1 MNADKHQDLLK
12 QLEESRSENEKL
24 RQQNMEMLEE
34 LNALRA
40 IVFNRMTGENSEPAE
55 KQNIIFPY
63 TVRQRVVIFGGH
75 DTWSKAIRPLL
86 LNARF
91 IDRNTQPNRDVIKK
105 ADVVW
110 IQVNALGHKH
120 YTNIMDTARAHGV
133 AIRYFSYS
141 SAEKCAR
148 QVAQEDMERGRK
160 L

>member
-1 MNADKHQDLLK
+1 MNTDKQQNLMK
-12 QLEESRSENEKL
+12 QLEESRAENELL
-24 RQQNMEMLEE
+24 RQQSMEMVEE

-40 IVFNRMTGENSEPAE
+40 IVFNRMTGENDETDE
-55 KQNIIFPY
+55 IQDIIFPY

-91 IDRNTQPNRDVIKK
+91 IDRNAQPNRDMIKK
-105 ADVVW
+105 ADVIW

-148 QVAQEDMERGRK
+148 QVAQEDMGKGRK
-160 L
+160 P

>member
-1 MNADKHQDLLK
+1 MNADKQQDLLK
-12 QLEESRSENEKL
+12 QLEESISENEKL

-120 YTNIMDTARAHGV
+120 YTNIMDTARAHDV

-148 QVAQEDMERGRK
+148 QVAQEDMERCRK